1 MLPQQT
7 RIKSASKPMGS
18 FPRQDSREAGGRCE
32 ASVVLQATQDNAAS
46 MLPPSKLQPYA
57 ILQPPAGSRRT
68 SSKLDPSTICSN
80 LRQPSTSR
88 KSSRDLDANGAYPRR
103 NLRDISEPRPQARAS
118 SGDSDSQSNAKESY
132 HGRSLSQQVRLNAPS
147 DLLHSKALPQRQS
160 SMKRARPALS
170 AMQQQFS
177 PKKITQLDP
186 SVLSPQPTSKDT
198 SPSDDIFHLQMELA
212 QLHLL
217 HRSVLSVQAQ
227 WEKSAKGS
235 LEHQLRALY
244 ERHVELKEIAYQQ
257 QTLINQLSL
266 VHWSQGRSGAQIAE
280 KVQLLSHNVSDI
292 CNLLD
297 LEGKYTHILEIF
309 QSWFAQ
315 ALRVRGHRESNG
327 RETGRGMDLIDG
339 IGDGWKAEA
348 MVLER
353 ELAYSARDL
362 ESFGEVSKNSSL
374 CRLLSM
380 YRKLVHGLLEEL
392 DLIQWIENEI
402 MSQET
407 LWIQNTIHKLASTV
421 SGNIGFMGPNRRA
434 V

>member
-7 RIKSASKPMGS
+7 RIKSALKPMGS
-18 FPRQDSREAGGRCE
+18 FPRQDSRDAGGQCE
-32 ASVVLQATQDNAAS
+32 ASAVLQATQDNAAT

-57 ILQPPAGSRRT
+57 ILRPPAGSRRT
-68 SSKLDPSTICSN
+68 SSKLDPSTIGPV
-80 LRQPSTSR
+80 LRQPSTNH
-88 KSSRDLDANGAYPRR
+88 KSSSDLDANGAYLRR
-103 NLRDISEPRPQARAS
+103 NLRDISEPCPQARAS
-118 SGDSDSQSNAKESY
+118 SGDSDSQSKAKESY
-132 HGRSLSQQVRLNAPS
+132 HGRSLSQQVRLTAPS

-160 SMKRARPALS
+160 SMRRARPAFS
-170 AMQQQFS
+170 AMQQQIN

-186 SVLSPQPTSKDT
+186 SMLSPQPTSKDT
-198 SPSDDIFHLQMELA
+198 SPSEDIFHLQMELA

-217 HRSVLSVQAQ
+217 HRSVLSVQVQ

-235 LEHQLRALY
+235 LEHQFRALY
-244 ERHVELKEIAYQQ
+244 ERHIELKEIAYQQ

-280 KVQLLSHNVSDI
+280 KVQLLSHSVSDV

-309 QSWFAQ
+309 ESWFAQ

-362 ESFGEVSKNSSL
+362 ESFGEASKTSSL

-380 YRKLVHGLLEEL
+380 YRKLVHGLLDEL
-392 DLIQWIENEI
+392 DLIQWIESEI

-407 LWIQNTIHKLASTV
+407 VWIQNTIHKLASTV

>member
-7 RIKSASKPMGS
+7 RIKSVSKPMAS
-18 FPRQDSREAGGRCE
+18 FPRQDSREARGQVE
-32 ASVVLQATQDNAAS
+32 ASAILQATQDNAAT
-46 MLPPSKLQPYA
+46 MPPPSKLQTCA
-57 ILQPPAGSRRT
+57 ILRRPDGFRRM
-68 SSKLDPSTICSN
+68 SSKLDSSTIGPV

-118 SGDSDSQSNAKESY
+118 SGDSDLQSNAKESY
-132 HGRSLSQQVRLNAPS
+132 DGRSLSQQVRLKAPS

-160 SMKRARPALS
+160 SMKRAKPAFS
-170 AMQQQFS
+170 AMQQQSS
-177 PKKITQLDP
+177 PKKIAQLDP
-186 SVLSPQPTSKDT
+186 SMLSPQPTIKDT
-198 SPSDDIFHLQMELA
+198 SSSDDIFHLQMELA

-217 HRSVLSVQAQ
+217 HRSVPSVQAQ

-235 LEHQLRALY
+235 LEHQFRALY

-257 QTLINQLSL
+257 QTLTNQLSL
-266 VHWSQGRSGAQIAE
+266 VHWSQGRSSAQIAE

-297 LEGKYTHILEIF
+297 LDGKYTHILEIF
-309 QSWFAQ
+309 ESWFAQ

-327 RETGRGMDLIDG
+327 RETGSGMDLIDG

-362 ESFGEVSKNSSL
+362 ESFGEASKTSSL
-374 CRLLSM
+374 CRLLSI

-392 DLIQWIENEI
+392 DLIQWIESEI

-407 LWIQNTIHKLASTV
+407 VWIQKTIHKLASTV